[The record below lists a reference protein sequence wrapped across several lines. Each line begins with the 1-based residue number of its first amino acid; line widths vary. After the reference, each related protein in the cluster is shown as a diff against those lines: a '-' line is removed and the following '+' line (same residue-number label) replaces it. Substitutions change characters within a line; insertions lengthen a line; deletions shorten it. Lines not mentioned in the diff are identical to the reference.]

1 MKRRHLP
8 ELEDETWFPAYLR
21 DMGTD
26 YLQWIM
32 NAGDAY
38 KDLVPTL
45 QKGLA
50 RAKQKVVIDIASGG
64 GGGWSKLGPR
74 LQAADPEVKVV
85 LTDFFPHLEAFKAL
99 QAQDPSLFS
108 YNEGSV
114 DARDI
119 APSMVGLRTQFLSFH
134 HFRPDDA
141 RQILQNAVDCKAPIM
156 IVEVTER
163 SVKQLIQFMFTPLLL
178 FFLTPFIKPF
188 KLGRLFFT
196 YIIPILP
203 LFITWDGIASA
214 MRTYKPGE
222 IEAMTRE
229 LRNGDS
235 YVWEIGWHGKGP
247 RKVMVAL
254 GYPKE

>member
-8 ELEDETWFPAYLR
+8 ELEDETWFPAYIR

-32 NAGDAY
+32 NAADAY
-38 KDLVPTL
+38 KDLVPIL
-45 QKGLA
+45 QKGLSKSKA
-50 RAKQKVVIDIASGG
+50 NVVIDIASGG

-74 LQAADPEVKVV
+74 LKEAVPGVRVI

-99 QAQDPSLFS
+99 SAQDPELFEFS
-108 YNEGSV
+108 PESI
-114 DARDI
+114 DARNI

-134 HFRPDDA
+134 HFRPADA
-141 RQILQNAVDCKAPIM
+141 QQILQNAVDCKAPIM
-156 IVEVTER
+156 LVEVTER
-163 SVKQLIQFMFTPLLL
+163 SIPQLIQFMFTPLLL
-178 FFLTPFIKPF
+178 FFLTPFIRPF
-188 KLGRLFFT
+188 KFGRLLFT

-214 MRTYKPGE
+214 MRTYKTEE
-222 IEAMTRE
+222 IEAMTRN
-229 LRNGDS
+229 LKNGDS
-235 YVWEIGWHGKGP
+235 YTWEIGWHGKGP

-254 GYPKE
+254 GYAK

>member
-8 ELEDETWFPAYLR
+8 ELEDETWFPAYIR

-26 YLQWIM
+26 YLQWVM
-32 NAGDAY
+32 NVGDAY

-50 RAKQKVVIDIASGG
+50 KAKQKVVIDIASGG

-74 LQAADPEVKVV
+74 LKAAEPSVKVL
-85 LTDFFPHLEAFKAL
+85 LTDFFPHVDAFKRL
-99 QAQDPSLFS
+99 QAQDPELFS
-108 YNEGSV
+108 FRTESI
-114 DARDI
+114 DARAI
-119 APSMVGLRTQFLSFH
+119 SPSLEGLRTQFLSYH

-141 RQILQNAVDCKAPIM
+141 QRILQNAVDCKAPIM
-156 IVEVTER
+156 IIEVTER
-163 SVKQLIQFMFTPLLL
+163 SVKQLIQFAFTPLLL

-203 LFITWDGIASA
+203 FFITWDGIASA
-214 MRTYKPGE
+214 MRTYKPEE
-222 IEAMTRE
+222 IEAMTKQLTNAE
-229 LRNGDS
+229 D
-235 YVWEIGWHGKGP
+235 YVWEIGWQGKGP
-247 RKVMVAL
+247 RKLMIAL
-254 GYPKE
+254 GYPKA